1 MDIMK
6 ILLLLLWGTVLLG
19 NYIVRPPQRIN
30 RVERIHLDRDPGTFV
45 LDRDITVSK
54 GDEVVRLRIV
64 VDLNIDPR
72 IRVAH
77 LTTNVYSRGRA
88 IAKKEVEITWNQE

>member
-1 MDIMK
+1 MK
-6 ILLLLLWGTVLLG
+6 ILLLLLWGAVLQG
-19 NYIVRPPQRIN
+19 NDLVRPPQRIN

-72 IRVAH
+72 IRVAYM
-77 LTTNVYSRGRA
+77 TTNIYSRGRV
-88 IAKKEVEITWNQE
+88 IGKKDVEFTWNQ